1 MDSIVTFKL
10 FLVTIAVLLIQFLVV
25 LTDALQQ
32 VLHLVNTKFLDVM
45 HIETCVLDKTCNQIS
60 PMSLFSRFN
69 GLFFLN

>member
-45 HIETCVLDKTCNQIS
+45 HIETCVLDKTCN
-60 PMSLFSRFN
+60 
-69 GLFFLN
+69 

>member
-10 FLVTIAVLLIQFLVV
+10 FLATIAVLLIQFLVI
-25 LTDALQQ
+25 LTDTLQQ
-32 VLHLVNTKFLDVM
+32 VLHFIDTKFLNVM
-45 HIETCVLDKTCNQIS
+45 YVETRVLNKACNQIS